1 MKKLHDK
8 LERVRTQKAMA
19 QFIFTLSH
27 SCLKTLIHLDAIEN
41 KIKAI
46 KLKEGNKDE

>member
-1 MKKLHDK
+1 MKKLNEK
-8 LERVRTQKAMA
+8 LEKIKTQKATA

-27 SCLKTLIHLDAIEN
+27 SCLKTLIHLDVLEN

-46 KLKEGNKDE
+46 KQTEAGQ